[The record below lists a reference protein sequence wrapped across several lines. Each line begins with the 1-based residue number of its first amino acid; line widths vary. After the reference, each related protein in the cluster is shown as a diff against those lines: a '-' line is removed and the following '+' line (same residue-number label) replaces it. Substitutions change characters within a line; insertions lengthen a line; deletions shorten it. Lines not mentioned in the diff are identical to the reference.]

1 MTGSVENVICEI
13 TGDPDMVRY
22 FKKEREYIIEIE
34 VFLCLENTCEDRRNN
49 LLSLSMMKLRG
60 SSI

>member
-1 MTGSVENVICEI
+1 MTGSIENVLREI

-34 VFLCLENTCEDRRNN
+34 LFMCLENTYKDRRKN
-49 LLSLSMMKLRG
+49 LLKKKRLA
-60 SSI
+60 